1 MMADFQEEAQAYDI
15 RNDKAMSR
23 LQAATNEKGAY
34 RDRAVFM
41 RSACLAGIAGQCPT
55 ATPKDAVSCV
65 RKISVSSNTNEM
77 DLSLCG
83 L

>member
-1 MMADFQEEAQAYDI
+1 MADFQEEAQAYDI

-41 RSACLAGIAGQCPT
+41 RSPCLAGIAG
-55 ATPKDAVSCV
+55 AM
-65 RKISVSSNTNEM
+65 SNRDTQRR
-77 DLSLCG
+77 G
-83 L
+83 LLHA